1 MTTVSNPVVF
11 AHRPPTVAEFARFRL
26 LFSTFQDG
34 TGMMAVKNSPM
45 TLPGWRDFERAVALA
60 FGGIASE
67 SKDVIDVRLLDSA
80 RPGVF
85 YGISCKMRL
94 GLDRARRDSRITIE
108 LSNAART
115 FWDRLENDGI
125 AVENYRGYAPQV
137 GSALIRLVTEWHTAT
152 SVAAGGDID
161 LSGSCYL
168 ALMWNRSGEYQLYQ
182 FPIKLPDPAGIT
194 WYFPLVRRNGILH
207 PGNAVCGND
216 DSGRLFEWYG
226 QSGGQLKY
234 YPKVS
239 DAVWHSDVFRLEPLP
254 PDTRDGLIAKAE
266 SYYPNLWPA

>member
-11 AHRPPTVAEFARFRL
+11 AHRPPTAAEFARFRL

-34 TGMMAVKNSPM
+34 TGMMAVKNSHM

-67 SKDVIDVRLLDSA
+67 NKDVIDVRLPDSA

-94 GLDRARRDSRITIE
+94 GLDRAKRDSRITIE

-137 GSALIRLVTEWHTAT
+137 GSALIHLVTEWHTAT
-152 SVAAGGDID
+152 SAAGGGDID
-161 LSGSCYL
+161 LSDSCYL

-194 WYFPLVRRNGILH
+194 WYFPLVRRNGILQ

-239 DAVWHSDVFRLEPLP
+239 DALWQSDVFRLEPLP